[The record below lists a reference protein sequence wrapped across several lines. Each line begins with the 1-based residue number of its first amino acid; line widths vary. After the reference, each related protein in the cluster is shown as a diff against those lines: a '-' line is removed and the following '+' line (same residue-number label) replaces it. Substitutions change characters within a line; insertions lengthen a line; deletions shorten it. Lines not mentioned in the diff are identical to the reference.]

1 MIFVE
6 ALRLHPA
13 TSMVMVKDNSSAYQS
28 GASGMKHK
36 LHNRREFLGN
46 ALCTG
51 LTLWGLTGSEHT
63 CAAQILNERKID
75 PLELPLDKPGVWTLH
90 FRYKPIRIANLEIFE
105 AGGRLAKATVWYLW
119 YQVYNMTGEPQI
131 FFPEF
136 ELVTKDLNTSHLD
149 EIHPYLV
156 SQIDRIENPT
166 GEPRLKVHSSI
177 DISKRPIP
185 PSKPDA
191 VPITVSGV
199 AVWTNLQRQAAGTNR
214 FSVYITG
221 LSNGLAVEES
231 PNGER
236 IIKRKTLQI
245 HFVRPTDDQRQRT
258 GDIIPDEATGPAEQ
272 WIYRSASVIR
282 RDKKK
287 AE

>member
-1 MIFVE
+1 MSNGNTDRRRF
-6 ALRLHPA
+6 LRDA
-13 TSMVMVKDNSSAYQS
+13 VCSSLAVC
-28 GASGMKHK
+28 GASWWVDSRG
-36 LHNRREFLGN
+36 
-46 ALCTG
+46 T
-51 LTLWGLTGSEHT
+51 
-63 CAAQILNERKID
+63 QILNERKID
-75 PLELPLDKPGVWTLH
+75 PTELPLDKPGIWTLH

-105 AGGRLAKATVWYLW
+105 PGGRLAQATVWYLW
-119 YQVYNMTGEPQI
+119 YQVYNMSGEPQVL
-131 FFPEF
+131 FPEF

-156 SQIDRIENPT
+156 EQIDKIENPT

-185 PSKPDA
+185 PSRPDA

-199 AVWTNLQRQAAGTNR
+199 AVWTNMQRHAAGTNR

-231 PNGER
+231 ATGER

-245 HFVRPTDDQRQRT
+245 NFVRPTDDQRQRT
-258 GDIIPDEATGPAEQ
+258 GDIIPDETAGPAER
-272 WIYRSASVIR
+272 WIYRSATIIR
-282 RDKKK
+282 KEKKGN
-287 AE
+287 

>member
-1 MIFVE
+1 
-6 ALRLHPA
+6 
-13 TSMVMVKDNSSAYQS
+13 
-28 GASGMKHK
+28 MKGRSQT
-36 LHNRREFLGN
+36 RRDFLWN
-46 ALCTG
+46 AACG
-51 LTLWGLTGSEHT
+51 SLTLWGVANANSTGR
-63 CAAQILNERKID
+63 AQILNERRID
-75 PLELPLDKPGVWTLH
+75 PIELPLDKPGVWTLH

-105 AGGRLAKATVWYLW
+105 AGGRLSQATVWYLW
-119 YQVYNMTGEPQI
+119 YQVYNMTGEPQV

-156 SQIDRIENPT
+156 SQINRIENPT

-177 DISKRPIP
+177 EISKRPIP

-191 VPITVSGV
+191 IPITVSGV
-199 AVWTNLQRQAAGTNR
+199 AVWTNLQRRAAGTNR

-221 LSNGLAVEES
+221 LSNGLAVEEM
-231 PNGER
+231 PTGER

-245 HFVRPTDDQRQRT
+245 NFVRPTDDQRQRT
-258 GDIIPDEATGPAEQ
+258 GDIIPDEAGGPAEQ

-282 RDKKK
+282 KEKRK
-287 AE
+287 AD